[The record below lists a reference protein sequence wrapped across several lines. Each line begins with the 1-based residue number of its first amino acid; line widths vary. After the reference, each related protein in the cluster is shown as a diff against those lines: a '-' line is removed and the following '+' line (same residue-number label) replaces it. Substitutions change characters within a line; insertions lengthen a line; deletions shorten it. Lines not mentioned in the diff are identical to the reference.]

1 MTLSLRTLTGTT
13 YQPDTS
19 PWVNGVHVV
28 QLKRLSYTADG
39 TFPTAPIQF
48 VSDTLG
54 AWSVDL
60 WPNADGLRSSF
71 YTLSYPDGHQEDFV
85 LPSGE
90 SPISI
95 ESLRALGEI
104 GDWSVPDLE
113 TAFDIIRAELAN
125 TTNPAQ
131 GDGMIGFRQAGA
143 GAVGRTVHDKLSESL
158 SVSDYGAIGDGDA
171 HPLSE
176 RYATLSEA
184 QAVYPFA
191 EALTNSID
199 VCAIQATITAAMASE
214 TTRVV
219 DLPGM
224 NYVINTTFGSGRTAT
239 SLIVL
244 KATGLTLRSTTGAR
258 LTLRDGCAVRP
269 ILVRGSEDIV
279 FDGLT
284 VIDERTTPIVGG
296 VEQPRVGNGMGFEN
310 CNRLKVLN
318 NWVENCGTYGYSLSE
333 DTSKALI
340 QASTISFDAATQ
352 QIRDSALGLVGF
364 AAGDRI
370 YTGNTV
376 YNNGFATIA
385 GTSGDGAS
393 ITIDQVEPG
402 DLVIVDEAAGLSGDV
417 LIDNTIS
424 FSGSTMST
432 IDGSFLF
439 LGEGDTFIPSGST
452 SGDNDHT
459 YTVAAVADD
468 GKSLT
473 ITGVF
478 TDHGTG
484 PLITITRVGKALVQ
498 VWLATACDDVT
509 FAGNTAKDCG
519 LYGFELFPKI
529 LSKNLRVF
537 DNTADGCGLTNTAG
551 CGIKGGTNQINAY
564 LVGNTITG
572 CQFGMNLG
580 NFRSTVV
587 MGNHITNCQKY
598 GLAITMSTHP
608 KAPLTEYGSL
618 VVRHNYIGFT
628 NDPETGDLFVPDA
641 ANRAAININGLI
653 ANIGLLEICNNT
665 IYKWGAGVSGYG
677 TGGIKFDKSHV
688 GYTNV
693 KIHDNTLVDSGGF
706 LVQPLEDYTGTIT
719 SGSSALA
726 SIVRI
731 GSSPGTTQTAG
742 WLEDAEVSGAAGVSG
757 TITDVNIVANT
768 MTMSGTA
775 SAYSFSATTASGTPT
790 LTLTADVA
798 SRGVPAVGSAIT
810 GAGIP
815 GGTTVS
821 VTRVYF
827 AGTTI
832 SGNNVVSGI
841 VSTTGI
847 PIGSTIAGTGI
858 PSGTTVTDVSATTLT
873 LSANATA
880 TTAVGTKVALVSN
893 ATTITMSANA
903 SASATVTLTA
913 TSAIIALRSGIPL
926 EMEVNDNIFTSAAD
940 SSTNIVRVY
949 SNGGKVVRNKVKG
962 FGQYPIQ
969 VMGSKVW
976 VRGNVVEEPNLLPS
990 TPGSPIY
997 LGTATDSTG
1006 IYYLYD
1012 NELIVTS
1019 TSQITSM
1026 MTSTYAGTVYAD
1038 RNRSNLEAVLFTNS
1052 GGVAPSPLAIFEG
1065 NRRVRVDIAAPTSG
1079 AWSAGDEV
1087 RNGLPTATKP
1097 IHLWRCI
1104 ASGSPGT
1111 WVCVAGVGK
1120 GTAAQRAALVM
1131 TASENGMEFEESD
1144 TNKLVIY
1151 RSSSSGWR
1159 LVATLTT
1166 AA

>member
-1 MTLSLRTLTGTT
+1 MPTSRLVTVTVKHSDLTPWKDAPVTFTRSPDAYTT
-13 YQPDTS
+13 
-19 PWVNGVHVV
+19 
-28 QLKRLSYTADG
+28 TA
-39 TFPTAPIQF
+39 TFPG
-48 VSDTLG
+48 DTTT
-54 AWSVDL
+54 AWSNTSGIATARL
-60 WPNADGLRSSF
+60 WCNAEGLQPST
-71 YTLSYPDGHQEDFV
+71 YTYSIPDGRFGTFV
-85 LPSGE
+85 LPVGE
-90 SPISI
+90 TTITLEEILAAQTVGPWTQLDITTFLDI
-95 ESLRALGEI
+95 LR
-104 GDWSVPDLE
+104 D
-113 TAFDIIRAELAN
+113 ELAN
-125 TTNPAQ
+125 TTNTLL
-131 GDGMIGFRQAGA
+131 GDGMLGFRQAGA

-199 VCAIQATITAAMASE
+199 VCAIQAAITAAMASE

-224 NYVINTTFGSGRTAT
+224 NYVVNTTFGSGRTAT

-244 KATGLTLRSTTGAR
+244 EATGLTLRSTAGAR

-269 ILVRGSEDIV
+269 FLVRGSEDIV
-279 FDGLT
+279 VDGLT

-296 VEQPRVGNGMGFEN
+296 IEQPRVGNGMGFEN

-318 NWVENCGTYGYSLSE
+318 NWIENCGTYGYSLSE

-364 AAGDRI
+364 AVNDRI

-376 YNNGFATIA
+376 YNNGFASIDA
-385 GTSGDGAS
+385 FDPGGAWLQ
-393 ITIDQVEPG
+393 IKQVEAG

-439 LGEGDTFIPSGST
+439 LSEGDTFIPSGST

-459 YTVAAVADD
+459 YTVAAVDEG

-519 LYGFELFPKI
+519 LYGFELFPKV

-618 VVRHNYIGFT
+618 VVRQNYIGFT

-653 ANIGLLEICNNT
+653 ADIGLLEICNNT
-665 IYKWGAGVSGYG
+665 IYKWGAGISGFG

-719 SGSSALA
+719 SGSSTLA

-731 GSSPGTTQTAG
+731 GSAPGTTQTAG

-798 SRGVPAVGSAIT
+798 SRGVPAVGSSIT

-815 GGTTVS
+815 GGTTVT

-903 SASATVTLTA
+903 SANATVTVTA
-913 TSAIIALRSGIPL
+913 QSAIIALRSGIPL
-926 EMEVNDNIFTSAAD
+926 EMEVSDNTFVSTAP

-990 TPGSPIY
+990 APGSPIY
-997 LGTATDSTG
+997 LGIATDNTG

-1120 GTAAQRAALVM
+1120 GTSTQRAALTM